1 MNDFD
6 LRSML
11 VEMRLRKSGKMGS
24 SQASEAPPPPSSY
37 ANDFEKAMYEKP
49 AFKALYE
56 DWRRAQNVNAMNLA
70 SEHLINPR
78 QAKVRYG
85 ETSNYPET
93 IAAIEAALNARVEQ
107 VVKSGKIMFSG
118 FPSNMGEAGIRVTL
132 EGFGSIVD
140 FSCEESDDGL
150 TLTGR
155 VEFEEVGQA
164 KAAIEKYDGMD
175 MGLGTTLELQA
186 L

>member
-1 MNDFD
+1 
-6 LRSML
+6 
-11 VEMRLRKSGKMGS
+11 
-24 SQASEAPPPPSSY
+24 
-37 ANDFEKAMYEKP
+37 
-49 AFKALYE
+49 
-56 DWRRAQNVNAMNLA
+56 
-70 SEHLINPR
+70 
-78 QAKVRYG
+78 
-85 ETSNYPET
+85 
-93 IAAIEAALNARVEQ
+93 
-107 VVKSGKIMFSG
+107 MFSG